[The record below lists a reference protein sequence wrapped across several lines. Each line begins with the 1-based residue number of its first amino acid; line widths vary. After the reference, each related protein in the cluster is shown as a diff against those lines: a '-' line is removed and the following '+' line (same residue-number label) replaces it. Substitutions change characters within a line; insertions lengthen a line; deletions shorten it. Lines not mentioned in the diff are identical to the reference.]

1 MLLMLKRGVVIVLL
15 ATTAGCSTLSGW
27 FSLDD
32 EELNQPADLQ
42 AINETARLKKLWS
55 ESVGNG
61 QGDGFYRLVPVI
73 QGERIYAASNEGEV
87 VALQL
92 NSGKRIWRQTL
103 DQSVSGGVGVS
114 GDRLFVGTS
123 EGQVLALDANNGAL
137 LWRQT
142 LRGEVLSAPQ
152 SDGRVVVVQTYD
164 GRAQGLDAATGDLLW
179 TYDSNV
185 PVLTIRGTS
194 TPILRD
200 GSAYVGFANGRVV
213 AFDAVKGSVEWEL
226 RVAIA
231 QGRSE
236 IERMVDI
243 DGALELIGNELYA
256 ASYQGYVVA
265 ADLRT
270 GRKLWQQEVSTVS
283 GVSQGFSNVY
293 VADQDGTVSAYYRN
307 GQGLRWAQ
315 SDLSYRAP
323 TKPVPVASY
332 LALSDFEG
340 VLHVLSQVDG
350 RFVAREKLGDPARAD
365 IISQGNRFF
374 VFTDKGKLIAYEVS
388 AKD

>member
-1 MLLMLKRGVVIVLL
+1 MLLMLKRAVVIGLVT
-15 ATTAGCSTLSGW
+15 ATAGCSTISGW
-27 FSLDD
+27 FSLDN
-32 EELNQPADLQ
+32 EEVNQPAELQ
-42 AINETARLKKLWS
+42 KIQESARLKKLWS

-61 QGDGFYRLVPVI
+61 QGNGLYRLMPVI
-73 QGERIYAASNEGEV
+73 QGDRIYAASNEGEV

-92 NSGKRIWRQTL
+92 SSGKRVWRQEL

-114 GDRLFVGTS
+114 GNTVFLGTS
-123 EGQVLALDANNGAL
+123 EGQVLALDAGSGAVV
-137 LWRQT
+137 WRQT

-152 SDGRVVVVQTYD
+152 SDGNVVVVQTYD
-164 GRAQGLDAATGDLLW
+164 GRAQGLDAKTGDLLW

-194 TPILRD
+194 TPIVRD
-200 GSAYVGFANGRVV
+200 GNAYVGFANGRVV
-213 AFDAVKGSVEWEL
+213 AFDAEKGTVEWEL

-243 DGALELIGNELYA
+243 DGALEIIANELYA
-256 ASYQGYVVA
+256 ASYQGYLVA
-265 ADLRT
+265 ADVRT
-270 GRKLWQQEVSTVS
+270 GRKLWQQEVSTVN

-293 VADQDGTVSAYYRN
+293 VADQDGVVSAYYRN
-307 GQGLRWAQ
+307 GQGLRWTQ
-315 SDLSYRAP
+315 TDLSYRAP
-323 TKPVPVASY
+323 TKPVPVSSY
-332 LALSDFEG
+332 LVFTDFEG

-365 IISQGNRFF
+365 IIIEGNRFF
-374 VFTDKGKLIAYEVS
+374 VYTDKGKLIAYEVS

>member
-1 MLLMLKRGVVIVLL
+1 MFLILRRGIAIALLV
-15 ATTAGCSTLSGW
+15 TTTGCSTLSGW

-32 EELNQPADLQ
+32 EEVNQPAELQ
-42 AINETARLKKLWS
+42 KFTEAVRLKKLWS

-61 QGDGFYRLVPVI
+61 QGDGLYRLMPAI
-73 QGERIYAASNEGEV
+73 QGDQIYAVSNDGEV

-92 NSGKRIWRQTL
+92 SSGKRIWRQAL

-114 GDRLFVGTS
+114 GERLFVGTS
-123 EGQVLALDANNGAL
+123 EGQVLALDAGNGSV

-164 GRAQGLDAATGDLLW
+164 GRAQGLDAKTGDLLW

-200 GSAYVGFANGRVV
+200 GNAYVGFANGRVV
-213 AFDAVKGSVEWEL
+213 AFDVEKGTVEWEL

-243 DGALELIGNELYA
+243 DGALEIIGNELYA
-256 ASYQGYVVA
+256 ASYQGYLVA
-265 ADLRT
+265 ADVRT

-293 VADQDGTVSAYYRN
+293 VSDQDGTVSAYYRN

-332 LALSDFEG
+332 LAFTDFDG
-340 VLHVLSQVDG
+340 VLHLLSQVDG
-350 RFVAREKLGDPARAD
+350 RFVGRDKIGAAARAD

>member
-1 MLLMLKRGVVIVLL
+1 
-15 ATTAGCSTLSGW
+15 
-27 FSLDD
+27 
-32 EELNQPADLQ
+32 
-42 AINETARLKKLWS
+42 
-55 ESVGNG
+55 
-61 QGDGFYRLVPVI
+61 
-73 QGERIYAASNEGEV
+73 
-87 VALQL
+87 
-92 NSGKRIWRQTL
+92 
-103 DQSVSGGVGVS
+103 
-114 GDRLFVGTS
+114 
-123 EGQVLALDANNGAL
+123 
-137 LWRQT
+137 
-142 LRGEVLSAPQ
+142 
-152 SDGRVVVVQTYD
+152 
-164 GRAQGLDAATGDLLW
+164 
-179 TYDSNV
+179 
-185 PVLTIRGTS
+185 VLTIRGTS

-200 GSAYVGFANGRVV
+200 GNAYVGFANGRVV
-213 AFDAVKGSVEWEL
+213 AFDAEKGTVEWEL

-243 DGALELIGNELYA
+243 DGALEIVGNELYA
-256 ASYQGYVVA
+256 ASYQGYLVA
-265 ADLRT
+265 ADVRT

-293 VADQDGTVSAYYRN
+293 VSDQDGTVSAYYRN

-332 LALSDFEG
+332 LVFTDFEG
-340 VLHVLSQVDG
+340 VLHVLSQVEG
-350 RFVAREKLGDPARAD
+350 RFVARDTLDPARAD

>member
-1 MLLMLKRGVVIVLL
+1 MFLMLKRGVAIALI
-15 ATTAGCSTLSGW
+15 ATTTGCSTVSGW

-32 EELNQPADLQ
+32 EEVNQPAELQ
-42 AINETARLKKLWS
+42 KITEAVRLKKLWS

-61 QGDGFYRLVPVI
+61 QGDGLYRLTPAI
-73 QGERIYAASNEGEV
+73 QDDRIYAASNEGEIV
-87 VALQL
+87 SLQL
-92 NSGKRIWRQTL
+92 SSGKRIWRQEL
-103 DQSVSGGVGVS
+103 DQSVSGGVGVR
-114 GDRLFVGTS
+114 DNRLFVGTS
-123 EGQVLALDANNGAL
+123 EGQVLALDTADGSVI
-137 LWRQT
+137 WRQT

-164 GRAQGLDAATGDLLW
+164 GRAQGLDAQSGDLLW
-179 TYDSNV
+179 SYDSNV

-200 GSAYVGFANGRVV
+200 GTAYVGFANGRVV
-213 AFDAVKGSVEWEL
+213 AFDVEKGSVEWEL

-243 DGALELIGNELYA
+243 DGAMEIIANEFYA
-256 ASYQGYVVA
+256 SSYQGYLVA

-270 GRKLWQQEVSTVS
+270 GRKLWQQEASSVN

-332 LALSDFEG
+332 LAFTDFEG
-340 VLHVLSQVDG
+340 MLHVLSQVDG
-350 RFVAREKLGDPARAD
+350 RFVGREKLGDPSRAD

-374 VFTDKGKLIAYEVS
+374 VFTDKGKLIAYEIS

>member
-1 MLLMLKRGVVIVLL
+1 MLLMLKRATVIALL
-15 ATTAGCSTLSGW
+15 ATSAGCSTISGW

-32 EELNQPADLQ
+32 EEVNQPAELQ
-42 AINETARLKKLWS
+42 KISETVRLKKLWS

-61 QGDGFYRLVPVI
+61 QGNGFYRLTPAI
-73 QGERIYAASNEGEV
+73 QGDQIYAASNEGEV

-92 NSGKRIWRQTL
+92 SSGKRIWRQEL
-103 DQSVSGGVGVS
+103 DQSVSGGIGVS
-114 GDRLFVGTS
+114 GNRLFVGTS
-123 EGQVLALDANNGAL
+123 EGQVLALDAGNGSV

-164 GRAQGLDAATGDLLW
+164 GRAQGLDATTGDLLW

-200 GSAYVGFANGRVV
+200 GNAYVGFANGRVV
-213 AFDAVKGSVEWEL
+213 AFDAEKGTVEWEL

-243 DGALELIGNELYA
+243 DGGLEIVGNELYA
-256 ASYQGYVVA
+256 ASYQGYLVA
-265 ADLRT
+265 ADVRT

-293 VADQDGTVSAYYRN
+293 VSDQDGTVSAYYRN

-332 LALSDFEG
+332 LVFTDFEG
-340 VLHVLSQVDG
+340 VLHVLSQVEG
-350 RFVAREKLGDPARAD
+350 RFVARDTLDPARAD

>member
-1 MLLMLKRGVVIVLL
+1 
-15 ATTAGCSTLSGW
+15 
-27 FSLDD
+27 
-32 EELNQPADLQ
+32 
-42 AINETARLKKLWS
+42 
-55 ESVGNG
+55 
-61 QGDGFYRLVPVI
+61 
-73 QGERIYAASNEGEV
+73 
-87 VALQL
+87 
-92 NSGKRIWRQTL
+92 L

-123 EGQVLALDANNGAL
+123 EGQVLALDAGNGSV

-164 GRAQGLDAATGDLLW
+164 GRAQGLDAKTGDLLW

-200 GSAYVGFANGRVV
+200 GNAYVGFANGRVV
-213 AFDAVKGSVEWEL
+213 AFDVEKGTVEWEL

-243 DGALELIGNELYA
+243 DGALEIIGNELYA
-256 ASYQGYVVA
+256 ASYQGYLVA
-265 ADLRT
+265 ADVRT

-293 VADQDGTVSAYYRN
+293 VSDQDGTVSAYYRN

-332 LALSDFEG
+332 LAFTDFDG
-340 VLHVLSQVDG
+340 VLHLLSQVDG
-350 RFVAREKLGDPARAD
+350 RFVGRDKIGAAARAD